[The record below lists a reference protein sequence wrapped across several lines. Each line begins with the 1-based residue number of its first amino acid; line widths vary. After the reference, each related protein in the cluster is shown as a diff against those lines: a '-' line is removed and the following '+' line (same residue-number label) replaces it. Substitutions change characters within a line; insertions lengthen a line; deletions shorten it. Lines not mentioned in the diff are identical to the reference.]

1 MHRRTEGA
9 PDAHGLGASRGC
21 PGGFALPVPAT
32 ASAAALLGAIL
43 LAGCAQP
50 LTAFHPG
57 EDAALLTTRLGQPAE
72 TYSLPDGSKRL
83 MWPTQPLGV
92 TTIAADVS
100 ADGKIESVHQV
111 LQPSEFNQAQVGTW
125 TKQDV
130 LVHFGRPAESKTMPR
145 LNEEV
150 WSYRYQDS
158 GVWHLLY
165 NFYFDQSGV
174 LRLTQQSPDPL
185 RQTGDTLY

>member
-1 MHRRTEGA
+1 MRRHTE
-9 PDAHGLGASRGC
+9 
-21 PGGFALPVPAT
+21 GGFASPFPAS
-32 ASAAALLGAIL
+32 ASAAALLAASL

-50 LTAFHPG
+50 LSAFQPG
-57 EDAALLTTRLGQPAE
+57 EDSTLLTTRLGKPAE
-72 TYSLPDGSKRL
+72 TYNLPDGGKRL
-83 MWPTQPLGV
+83 MWPTQPLGY

-100 ADGKIESVHQV
+100 ADGKIESVRQV
-111 LQPSEFNQAQVGTW
+111 LQPGEFNQAQVGTW

-130 LVHFGRPAESKTMPR
+130 LVHFGRPAEAKKMPR

-158 GVWHLLY
+158 GTWHLLY